1 MSVLG
6 RMSVWSVTPYEGV
19 LRVLGCWVRC
29 RDLYPQTSTTSR
41 YVALVAILTALYSVW
56 GYTSGIAFRSVTRSL
71 DLFFLLP
78 AFFGILVSLT
88 GRRWSSTLLGT
99 IIGLLFLYPTAG
111 VPASP
116 HITVSLIASGFVF
129 DLYLRE
135 SKASLYELSRR
146 QLVAAGLVGNLAM
159 AVVGLLVFQFFG
171 GFFQIQGGPPTVFT
185 WALALVGDPIAG
197 AFGGLFGWI
206 VIERV
211 KGVRTR
217 RLLEARSPVKVR
229 V

>member
-1 MSVLG
+1 M
-6 RMSVWSVTPYEGV
+6 
-19 LRVLGCWVRC
+19 
-29 RDLYPQTSTTSR
+29 LYPQTSTTSR
-41 YVALVAILTALYSVW
+41 YVALVAVLTALYSVW

-78 AFFGILVSLT
+78 AFFAILVSLT
-88 GRRWSSTLLGT
+88 GRRWSCTLLGT

-116 HITVSLIASGFVF
+116 HIAISLIANGLVF

-135 SKASLYELSRR
+135 SRTSLYDLSKRR
-146 QLVAAGLVGNLAM
+146 LVVAGSMGNLAM
-159 AVVGLLVFQFFG
+159 AVVGLLVFQFLG
-171 GFFQIQGGPPTVFT
+171 GFFQIQGGAPTAFT
-185 WALALVGDPIAG
+185 WALAVVGDTLAG

-211 KGVRTR
+211 KGIRTR